1 MKKTLYSLMLNE
13 EVVREIDRMAH
24 RMGTNRSALI
34 NQILADYTSVMTP
47 ERRIESI
54 FHEIEQLV
62 APARDLVPF
71 FAPHTTS
78 MSLKSSLEYK
88 YRPTVKYEV
97 ALYGDKQEG
106 LGELAVIFRTQSA
119 ALLQSMT
126 QFFRLWKQIED
137 AHLSGVA
144 PEYALYDGKFV
155 RTLSLPP
162 DHDYTSEEIARA
174 ISDYVQLFDR
184 LMKAYLA
191 GTLDEVGAVL
201 FECVIGV
208 LGVVARDG
216 AGLDLFELRRKAR
229 LRDAVGAEDALDVGS
244 LVGEDAEHQVL
255 DGDIGVAAVF
265 GLALGEIEDLARLG
279 RGVHLAAAAGYL
291 RQPVNGGVELAEHGV
306 AVHAH
311 AAEQGADQAAVGVD
325 ERIEQVLRREI
336 LVAVF
341 LRHALRGLDGFNCL
355 LCEFISVHSRVAA
368 CSGTQRLLS

>member
-34 NQILADYTSVMTP
+34 NQILAEYVNYTTP
-47 ERRIESI
+47 ERRINDVLSA
-54 FHEIEQLV
+54 IETLMT
-62 APARDLVPF
+62 PSRDLVPF
-71 FAPHTTS
+71 FSPNSYS

-137 AHLSGVA
+137 AHLSGVE

-191 GTLDEVGAVL
+191 GKYTPP
-201 FECVIGV
+201 
-208 LGVVARDG
+208 
-216 AGLDLFELRRKAR
+216 
-229 LRDAVGAEDALDVGS
+229 
-244 LVGEDAEHQVL
+244 
-255 DGDIGVAAVF
+255 
-265 GLALGEIEDLARLG
+265 EIEAL
-279 RGVHLAAAAGYL
+279 YC
-291 RQPVNGGVELAEHGV
+291 
-306 AVHAH
+306 
-311 AAEQGADQAAVGVD
+311 AEQQRAA
-325 ERIEQVLRREI
+325 I
-336 LVAVF
+336 L
-341 LRHALRGLDGFNCL
+341 
-355 LCEFISVHSRVAA
+355 I
-368 CSGTQRLLS
+368 

>member
-34 NQILADYTSVMTP
+34 NQILADYTSVVTP

-119 ALLQSMT
+119 QLLQSMT

-137 AHLSGVA
+137 A
-144 PEYALYDGKFV
+144 
-155 RTLSLPP
+155 
-162 DHDYTSEEIARA
+162 HDYTSEEIARA

-191 GTLDEVGAVL
+191 GKYTPP
-201 FECVIGV
+201 
-208 LGVVARDG
+208 
-216 AGLDLFELRRKAR
+216 
-229 LRDAVGAEDALDVGS
+229 
-244 LVGEDAEHQVL
+244 
-255 DGDIGVAAVF
+255 
-265 GLALGEIEDLARLG
+265 EIEALYCAQQQR
-279 RGVHLAAAAGYL
+279 AA
-291 RQPVNGGVELAEHGV
+291 
-306 AVHAH
+306 
-311 AAEQGADQAAVGVD
+311 
-325 ERIEQVLRREI
+325 I
-336 LVAVF
+336 L
-341 LRHALRGLDGFNCL
+341 
-355 LCEFISVHSRVAA
+355 I
-368 CSGTQRLLS
+368 